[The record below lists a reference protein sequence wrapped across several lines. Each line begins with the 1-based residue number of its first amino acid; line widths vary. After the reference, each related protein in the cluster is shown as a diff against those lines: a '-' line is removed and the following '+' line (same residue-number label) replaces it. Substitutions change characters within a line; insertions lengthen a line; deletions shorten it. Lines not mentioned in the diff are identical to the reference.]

1 MTIQPN
7 MAEGIDYAPCQ
18 YGTSRLVFRGP
29 EQDLSGVYVAFIGST
44 ATFGKRV
51 QIPFPAMVEEA
62 LGLPAVNLGA
72 VNAGTDTF
80 CQDPTVR
87 AIMRDARACVIQV
100 MGAHKLSNPFY
111 SVHPR
116 RNDRVVA
123 PSKRLK
129 ALYPDVDFT
138 DIHFAR
144 HLITTLYAV
153 GPDRFEAVRN
163 ALRATWVARMGELLA
178 ACDGP
183 TVLVDIHAPDQDRD
197 APDGP
202 EPLFVTEEMFAQLT
216 PEPTVI
222 VETKPDQSSVVA
234 DIMMA
239 GLPTEATHTAI
250 SDSVSDALRWVL

>member
-18 YGTSRLVFRGP
+18 YGNSKLVFRGP
-29 EQDLSGVYVAFIGST
+29 EQDLSGVYVAFLGST

-51 QIPFPAMVEEA
+51 RAPFPMLVEET
-62 LGLPAVNLGA
+62 LGLPAVNLGS

-80 CQDPTVR
+80 CHDTTVR

-111 SVHPR
+111 AVHRR

-123 PSKRLK
+123 PSERLI

-144 HLITTLYAV
+144 HLISTLYATSSE
-153 GPDRFEAVRN
+153 RFEEVRN
-163 ALRATWVARMGELLA
+163 ALRATWVARMGELLS
-178 ACDGP
+178 ACRGP
-183 TVLVDIHAPDQDRD
+183 TLLVDIVAPDQDRD
-197 APDGP
+197 APEGP
-202 EPLFVTEEMFAQLT
+202 DPLFVTKDMYDQLT
-216 PEPTVI
+216 PTPAEI
-222 VETKPDQSSVVA
+222 VEAQQDQSSIVA

-239 GLPTEATHTAI
+239 GLPTEATHDAI
-250 SDSVSDALRWVL
+250 CTSVSDALRRVM